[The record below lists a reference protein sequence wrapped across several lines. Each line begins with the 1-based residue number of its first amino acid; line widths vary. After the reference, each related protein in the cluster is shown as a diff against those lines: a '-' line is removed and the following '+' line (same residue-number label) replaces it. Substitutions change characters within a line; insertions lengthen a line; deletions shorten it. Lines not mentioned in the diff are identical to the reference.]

1 MKIKKDQLCF
11 STTSHKYENNED
23 VFRLFNNND
32 LRYIEYNLT
41 PIMDGKIKADLVQK
55 LLKKYNLIVKV
66 IGGGWC
72 DFFYSGKK
80 IVDTF
85 NSIKMQINIAEIL
98 DCKSIRLFFGRG
110 KYGSINQEV
119 LDTIVMNISYIA
131 EKYPDVNFY
140 FENHDGASLVPKF
153 CLDVMEK
160 INRPNV
166 KLNFDPINFEK
177 AGINSNIA
185 YNLLKNHISHVH
197 LKGLL
202 SGSYCGYG
210 YGDVKLDDIIKDL
223 INSNYKNIFTIEYE
237 GPGNAISNLIMSKNL
252 FLEKWV

>member
-1 MKIKKDQLCF
+1 MKVKENQLCF
-11 STTSHKYENNED
+11 STTSHKYENNEE
-23 VFRLFNNND
+23 VLQLFNNNG

-72 DFFYSGKK
+72 DFFYRGKE
-80 IVDTF
+80 IEETF
-85 NSIKMQINIAEIL
+85 NSIKTQINIAEIL
-98 DCKSIRLFFGRG
+98 ACKSIRLFFGRE
-110 KYGSINQEV
+110 KYSRIDQEV
-119 LDTIVMNISYIA
+119 LDGIVMNISYIA
-131 EKYPDVNFY
+131 EKYPDINFY
-140 FENHDGASLVPKF
+140 FENHDGASLVPEF
-153 CLDVMEK
+153 CLEVMQK

-177 AGINSNIA
+177 AGIDSNLA

-202 SGSYCGYG
+202 SGSYCSYG
-210 YGDVKLDDIIKDL
+210 EGDVKLDNIITDL
-223 INSNYKNIFTIEYE
+223 IENNYNNIFTIEYE
-237 GPGNAISNLIMSKNL
+237 GPGNAINNLIMSKNF
-252 FLEKWV
+252 FLKKWI